1 LFLLISGK
9 FLMAGKPFEGNKS
22 KRVVDLKE
30 ENNTGMQLWR
40 IEPANK
46 KMKMEISTEVLYKM
60 VN

>member
-1 LFLLISGK
+1 
-9 FLMAGKPFEGNKS
+9 MAGKPFEGNKS

-60 VN
+60 VNWSKIVKNKII